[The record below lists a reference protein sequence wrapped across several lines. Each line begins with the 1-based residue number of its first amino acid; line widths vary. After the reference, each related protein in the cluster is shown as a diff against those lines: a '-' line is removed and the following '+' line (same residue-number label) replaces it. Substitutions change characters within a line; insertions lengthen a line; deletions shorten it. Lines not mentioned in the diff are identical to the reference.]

1 MEKRKIAGMKNS
13 SSAFLLTVTLLLS
26 FFMLSGNTGFSAI
39 SVHKPQTEVLAGFKP
54 LSVRQVNYYD
64 NRNVLKYVHF
74 LSAVVDQ
81 AAALTAFNRSVGV
94 AFALMK
100 QSCDDFGSSSHFYL
114 PKIVSSQNQDEEG
127 FPLIG

>member
-1 MEKRKIAGMKNS
+1 MKNS

-39 SVHKPQTEVLAGFKP
+39 SAHKPQTEVLAGFKP

-81 AAALTAFNRSVGV
+81 AAALTAFNRSVEV
-94 AFALMK
+94 AYALLQK
-100 QSCDDFGSSSHFYL
+100 DCSEPGPSNHFYL
-114 PKIVSSQNQDEEG
+114 PKIVSSQSQDEEA
-127 FPLIG
+127 FLLIG